1 MRISGWNGSS
11 TRSRARGLCTT
22 FRSNY
27 GFTASDDLFIVL
39 GFSYKILIILSQSLI
54 IWTGPLPALFTL
66 YTSDCRCVAS
76 DTVQVKFSDGT
87 ALTRMTT
94 RSESAHR
101 NAVDDLDCR
110 GDERHLDVNKTKEN

>member
-1 MRISGWNGSS
+1 M
-11 TRSRARGLCTT
+11 
-22 FRSNY
+22 
-27 GFTASDDLFIVL
+27 
-39 GFSYKILIILSQSLI
+39 
-54 IWTGPLPALFTL
+54 
-66 YTSDCRCVAS
+66 AS